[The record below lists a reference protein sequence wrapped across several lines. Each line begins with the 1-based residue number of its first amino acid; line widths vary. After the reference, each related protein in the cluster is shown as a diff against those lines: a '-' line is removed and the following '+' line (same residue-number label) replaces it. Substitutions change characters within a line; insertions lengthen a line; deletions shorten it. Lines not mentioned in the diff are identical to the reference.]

1 MQNESIDMEQNMTK
15 NNTSTLNEGASSSP
29 MEYNLHSTITA
40 DDRAA
45 GLCYGRKLK
54 EKIAEAM
61 KMAGEEYE
69 SSKRK

>member
-1 MQNESIDMEQNMTK
+1 MEQNMTK
-15 NNTSTLNEGASSSP
+15 NNTSTLNGDALSSP

-45 GLCYGRKLK
+45 GLCYGSKLK

-61 KMAGEEYE
+61 EKAGEEYE
-69 SSKRK
+69 RSQRK